1 MEWVRITSSS
11 TNKTKLPHL
20 LPLVKGQ
27 SGAGCGQG
35 GKMTT
40 GDFSQ
45 NSLQW
50 SGCWQGMLW
59 WGASF
64 PQGRLGT
71 AEKGVCK
78 TWFIPCQPSICWWDF
93 SGYCY
98 SGNQA
103 GINSE
108 AESSFSSRC
117 CGAQTLFWFMSLA
130 HWCLTD
136 MRRWSGTSSCDLV
149 NSPLCVGLRVWTS
162 QPLCGYSS
170 FFAYPLLCVPLT
182 HSCLL
187 NSGVLPDSVG
197 EVLPYL
203 PLQLLNHRP
212 ISPDPL
218 SCPVLPY
225 LHYTVHK
232 VPSISLC
239 YFPELFSWLI
249 FVCFGYIHGGLRR
262 REYRWQSEDASCS
275 SKMATL

>member
-1 MEWVRITSSS
+1 M
-11 TNKTKLPHL
+11 
-20 LPLVKGQ
+20 
-27 SGAGCGQG
+27 GAGRGCSGEEPPPTRGAWGQQRKEFARPDSSHASHQSAG
-35 GKMTT
+35 EIFLSIAIVGIRQELTQKQ
-40 GDFSQ
+40 SHP
-45 NSLQW
+45 SLP
-50 SGCWQGMLW
+50 
-59 WGASF
+59 GAVVHK
-64 PQGRLGT
+64 R
-71 AEKGVCK
+71 
-78 TWFIPCQPSICWWDF
+78 
-93 SGYCY
+93 Y
-98 SGNQA
+98 SG
-103 GINSE
+103 S
-108 AESSFSSRC
+108 C
-117 CGAQTLFWFMSLA
+117 SLA
-130 HWCLTD
+130 HWCLID

-212 ISPDPL
+212 VSPDPL

-239 YFPELFSWLI
+239 YFPELFS
-249 FVCFGYIHGGLRR
+249 
-262 REYRWQSEDASCS
+262 
-275 SKMATL
+275 